1 MKKGFPTPPQLF
13 TTFDARG
20 YPLYYRSVNDS
31 DIVPYNPTL
40 LLIVDADIDVEL
52 SASVNIV
59 SYMFA

>member
-1 MKKGFPTPPQLF
+1 MKKRFSKPPQLS

-20 YPLYYRSVNDS
+20 YPLYYHSVNDS
-31 DIVPYNPTL
+31 DIVPYHPTL
-40 LLIVDADIDVEL
+40 LLIVDAHFDMEV